1 MTTKKMLC
9 LVLFLGLV
17 ASLAFSTEPPDAQ
30 KGSSAGLFNAG
41 DIYLSPELISVSAGG
56 NRKIALGANV
66 QYFFS
71 NVIAIGGDVSVYLA
85 SPGGFSLFPDIE
97 YHFNVNVQS
106 LDVYVGAGPS
116 LFIGSGTD
124 AKTLFGG
131 KAFGAANY
139 FFNPTMG
146 VFLKL
151 GLAFNSE
158 GTAGF
163 GAIGVSFKL

>member
-17 ASLAFSTEPPDAQ
+17 ASLAFSTAPPDAQ

-66 QYFFS
+66 QYFLS
-71 NVIAIGGDVSVYLA
+71 NEIAIGGDVSVYLA

-97 YHFNVNVQS
+97 YHFDVNVKG
-106 LDVYVGAGPS
+106 LDVFAGAGPS
-116 LFIGSGTD
+116 LFFGFGTD
-124 AKTLFGG
+124 GKTLLGG
-131 KAFGAANY
+131 KAFGAVRY
-139 FFNPTMG
+139 FFDPSIG

-151 GLAFNSE
+151 GFAFNEE
-158 GTAGF
+158 GTTGL
-163 GAIGVSFKL
+163 GVIGVSFKL